1 LKIFEKK
8 KFSMMTDEIKEYCST
23 NDFMD
28 GRDSIV
34 LFGIEAHVCVQQT
47 CLDLIEMGKD
57 VHVVVDCVSSQQ
69 GYDREIALRR
79 MENAGAYLTTAQ
91 SLAFMLMESEF
102 NQYCDFFVM
111 IFVIHILNTH
121 C

>member
-1 LKIFEKK
+1 
-8 KFSMMTDEIKEYCST
+8 MTDEIKEYCST

-91 SLAFMLMESEF
+91 SLAFMLM
-102 NQYCDFFVM
+102 
-111 IFVIHILNTH
+111 
-121 C
+121 